1 MKAHINIIMQFL
13 IPPQYFLW
21 LLFSYDIEMINIFF
35 TSRGSVLCGASLF
48 GGFDG
53 FGWLF
58 FLLLADSYDVNM
70 DLSLAFRLLVILAGR
85 GGKWERQRQGRGTHD
100 LGLCLGQEA
109 LLRGVGVLVG
119 QERGQEGEGAIAG
132 GAAELGARLR

>member
-1 MKAHINIIMQFL
+1 MQFL
-13 IPPQYFLW
+13 LPKYILW
-21 LLFSYDIEMINIFF
+21 LLFSYYIANTRLFVF
-35 TSRGSVLCGASLF
+35 TSWGSALCGASFF

-58 FLLLADSYDVNM
+58 LLLLANSYDVNM
-70 DLSLAFRLLVILAGR
+70 DLSLAFLLLVILAGR

-100 LGLCLGQEA
+100 LGLCLGQET

-119 QERGQEGEGAIAG
+119 QKRGQKGEGAIAG
-132 GAAELGARLR
+132 RAAELGTRLR